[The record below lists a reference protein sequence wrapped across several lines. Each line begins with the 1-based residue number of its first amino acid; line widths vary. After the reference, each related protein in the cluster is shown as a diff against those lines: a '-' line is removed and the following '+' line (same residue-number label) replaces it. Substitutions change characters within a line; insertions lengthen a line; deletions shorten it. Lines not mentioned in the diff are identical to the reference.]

1 MNNCSREKPEGRQ
14 GRRRRERKREE
25 IEGLLNRYLESGNGG
40 WLRIQGVSGGCL
52 LIMHNSVQSK
62 P

>member
-1 MNNCSREKPEGRQ
+1 MNNCSREKPEGR
-14 GRRRRERKREE
+14 RRREE
-25 IEGLLNRYLESGNGG
+25 IEGLLNRYLVSGNGG